1 MKLLVA
7 LAMLA
12 WPAWPAL
19 SLTPMLMPGMDMET
33 EMLMRSPKLVPT
45 QMLTLMLME
54 FMVTEDTTVHTAMV
68 ATTMAKD
75 KLRMK
80 LLLQVPTLMLRQI
93 LMAGD
98 TGEDTTVLTMA
109 MAITGANKFPSST
122 IGFLKEKN
130 KCNSTTG
137 GYGNMVNTGTQYFCD
152 SILYTTNKYLETIK
166 IT

>member
-1 MKLLVA
+1 
-7 LAMLA
+7 
-12 WPAWPAL
+12 
-19 SLTPMLMPGMDMET
+19 
-33 EMLMRSPKLVPT
+33 
-45 QMLTLMLME
+45 MLTLMLME
-54 FMVTEDTTVHTAMV
+54 FMDLDTEDTTVHTAMV
-68 ATTMAKD
+68 ATTTARDKLRMNLLPLVPTLMLRQILTTDLDTEDTTVHTAMVATTTAKD